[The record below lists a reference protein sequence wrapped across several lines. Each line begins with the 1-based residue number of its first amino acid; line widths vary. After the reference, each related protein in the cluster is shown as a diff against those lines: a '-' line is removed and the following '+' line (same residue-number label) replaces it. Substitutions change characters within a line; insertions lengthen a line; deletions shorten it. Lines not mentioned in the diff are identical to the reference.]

1 MMQDEWPGGRCR
13 GNLRNGRRRRTR
25 SIDRGAVCV
34 AAGGAAANQ
43 AGRRAISA
51 AWVID
56 GDTHCPVFLPRRR
69 PVPASSWSSPSDTAK
84 IACDLRLPSRRT
96 FIFASLTPSIPSQV

>member
-1 MMQDEWPGGRCR
+1 MSGRAVAVR
-13 GNLRNGRRRRTR
+13 EKFKKRPSAN
-25 SIDRGAVCV
+25 SIDGGAVCV

-56 GDTHCPVFLPRRR
+56 GDTHCPVFLPRRLTNHLYR
-69 PVPASSWSSPSDTAK
+69 ARKDEWSLA
-84 IACDLRLPSRRT
+84 LG
-96 FIFASLTPSIPSQV
+96 